1 MKYYIQYLIVF
12 ILFFSTSISSFAQ
25 EEKLPQTL
33 LDELKSK
40 GDIAFYYENLV
51 TGTSMSYQKE
61 KVYAGA
67 STIKLPLAVYIYQE
81 AANGNLNLDQKL
93 TYSVIH
99 YYEGSG
105 VIQFQ
110 PFGTQYTIRD
120 LVKKM
125 IVHSDNVAYI
135 MLTKKMGRANFISF
149 LKEIGGKNVFPNGYN
164 KLSAEDLAIYAKTLN
179 EFIDEHE
186 LLGQEL
192 LDSFVYTDYNDTIPA
207 GVSESNVA
215 HKVGYLPL
223 ELIYHDVGI
232 VFEEHPYILVIMTKG
247 IPYEKVRGV
256 IAQVTKKIHNIH
268 LSLKPVHIQVNGEK
282 VVFPDVQPMINPQV
296 GTTYVPVRFITEH
309 LGGQVHWSNGILDVT
324 LNETAMT
331 FNIKNKQ
338 MVQING
344 IDDELGSEIIE
355 RHHRIYVP
363 LRLITETLGFRVQWE
378 QETRTIKI
386 K

>member
-1 MKYYIQYLIVF
+1 MKIYIHCLFVF
-12 ILFFSTSISSFAQ
+12 IIFFSTTINSFAQ
-25 EEKLPQTL
+25 EEKLPERL
-33 LDELKSK
+33 LDELHSI
-40 GDIAFYYENLV
+40 GNIAFYYENLV

-81 AANGNLNLDQKL
+81 AANGSLNLNQKL
-93 TYSVIH
+93 TYSVYH

-135 MLTKKMGRANFISF
+135 MLTEKMGRANFLSF
-149 LKEIGGKNVFPNGYN
+149 LQEIGGKNIFPNGSN
-164 KLSAEDLAIYAKTLN
+164 RLSAEDLATYVKSLN
-179 EFIDEHE
+179 EFIEEHE

-192 LDSFVYTDYNDTIPA
+192 LDVFVYTDYNDTIPA
-207 GVSESNVA
+207 GASELNVA

-232 VFEEHPYILVIMTKG
+232 VYDEHPYILVIMTKG
-247 IPYEKVRGV
+247 VPYEKVRGV
-256 IAQVTKKIHNIH
+256 IAQITKKIHNIH
-268 LSLKPVHIQVNGEK
+268 LNLKPVHIQVNNKK
-282 VVFPDVQPMINPQV
+282 VDFPDAQPVMNPEG

-309 LGGQVHWSNGILDVT
+309 LGGQVHWFNGILNVT
-324 LNETAMT
+324 LNETEMI
-331 FNIKNKQ
+331 FYFENKQ
-338 MVQING
+338 KVLING
-344 IDDELGSEIIE
+344 VEEELGFEIME
-355 RHHRIYVP
+355 RHNRIYVP
-363 LRLITETLGFRVQWE
+363 LRLITETLGFQVQWE
-378 QETRTIKI
+378 QKTRTINI
-386 K
+386 

>member
-1 MKYYIQYLIVF
+1 MKYYIQCLIVF

-25 EEKLPQTL
+25 EEKIPESL
-33 LDELKSK
+33 LDELNSL
-40 GDIAFYYENLV
+40 GNIAFYYENLV

-93 TYSVIH
+93 TYSIYH

-110 PFGTQYTIRD
+110 PFGTQYTIRE

-125 IVHSDNVAYI
+125 VVHSDNVAYI
-135 MLTKKMGRANFISF
+135 MLTEKMGRANFISF

-164 KLSAEDLAIYAKTLN
+164 RLSAEDLATYAKSLN

-192 LDSFVYTDYNDTIPA
+192 LDVFVYTDYNDTIPA
-207 GVSESNVA
+207 GVSELNVA

-223 ELIYHDVGI
+223 ELVYHDVGI
-232 VFEEHPYILVIMTKG
+232 VYDEQPYILVIMTKG

-256 IAQVTKKIHNIH
+256 IAQTTKKIHNIH
-268 LSLKPVHIQVNGEK
+268 LNLKPVHIQVNGEK
-282 VVFPDVQPMINPQV
+282 VFFPDAQPVMSPEG

-309 LGGQVHWSNGILDVT
+309 LGGQVHWSNGILNVT
-324 LNETAMT
+324 LNETEMI
-331 FNIKNKQ
+331 FNIESKQ
-338 MVQING
+338 MVLING
-344 IDDELGSEIIE
+344 IEEELSSEIKVRE
-355 RHHRIYVP
+355 NRIYVP
-363 LRLITETLGFRVQWE
+363 LRIITETLGFQVQWD
-378 QETRTIKI
+378 QENRTVKI
-386 K
+386 Q